1 MSRGNPNM
9 YRLNQPIIYSIDNL
23 CFEGNLTI
31 RSMCILDA
39 KTLYS

>member
-1 MSRGNPNM
+1 MSRGNLNV
-9 YRLNQPIIYSIDNL
+9 YRLSQPIIYSIDNL
-23 CFEGNLTI
+23 CFEGNLI